1 MSWPF
6 SSQILLA
13 HFEQK
18 FYFALFLM
26 YFLAPHALFFS
37 SPPRLA
43 AVGTYLSCNGC
54 CACLSCGY
62 RYYYCRWNG
71 GAAAAVVAA
80 VVAVAAVATAAGNA
94 REAWAASATDAA
106 AAGGAY
112 ATVPCGVWPSCGRP
126 SCRAA
131 GASPLGPSS
140 PR

>member
-13 HFEQK
+13 HFEQTDILLCP
-18 FYFALFLM
+18 LFN
-26 YFLAPHALFFS
+26 ALFFS
-37 SPPRLA
+37 SLPPLA

-80 VVAVAAVATAAGNA
+80 VVAVAVVATAAGDA